1 MVRQYVQVTDEQR
14 MELIRLIH
22 QENHSIAKASK
33 LADIPYDNA
42 KAINRTYLKERR
54 VSKINYRL
62 RYHHHHHLSNAVGRG
77 FTRF

>member
-62 RYHHHHHLSNAVGRG
+62 RYHHHHISSAAGIG
-77 FTRF
+77 FTGF